1 MPALSNRT
9 LRQKLT
15 LVTLVTVVAAQL
27 CAAIVLIGFE
37 RSRTRRSVVTGLET
51 LSRIVVENTAA
62 AVDFGDPDAAADML
76 RSLDAQEGFERA
88 CLYDSQQRLFA
99 SFALAGSCTPAPPA
113 DGASF
118 GVGVAYT
125 APVVS
130 PLRGRVGTLTLWNS
144 LSAVNDQLRD
154 QIVTMLGVLLVSSLA
169 AVLLMARLQRQ
180 LTAPL
185 HHLAATAAA
194 VSRDRDYSRRVT
206 KEGNDEVGAVAE
218 AVNDMLLQI
227 QTRDEELLK
236 ALRLKD
242 EFLATV
248 SHELRTPLNA
258 MLGWSHV
265 LRNPHVTRATTE
277 QAVLAIDRNAR
288 MQARLIEDIL
298 DVSRIVTGKL
308 RLDPKPTD
316 LVTIIRSAIDVV
328 QPSAAARR
336 ITIHASLPA
345 TAPLMG
351 DADRLRQV
359 IWNLL
364 SNAVKFTPPG
374 GEVRVTL
381 EEADETYQV
390 AVVDS
395 GQGISTEFLP
405 FIFQPFRQADGSST
419 RSQGGLGLGLSIARH
434 LTELSGGTI
443 RAESEGPGRGATF
456 SISLPCV
463 MPATPRPAGDER
475 REPNAWTNL
484 DGRKVLVVDDND
496 DTRSVLTTLLE
507 AHGARVSSASSVA
520 AARTALEF
528 EVPDVLVTD
537 LAMPLEDGYTL
548 LDYCRKN
555 RDPRIRRVPMLAL
568 TAYGGEQAEAHVR
581 TAGFDAYL
589 AKPAEP
595 SEVGRLV
602 RELSLRGAAPPE

>member
-1 MPALSNRT
+1 MALLTNRS

-15 LVTLVTVVAAQL
+15 LVALVTVIAAQV
-27 CAAIVLIGFE
+27 CAAIVLIGVE
-37 RSRTRRSVVTGLET
+37 RGRARRSVITGLEA
-51 LSRIVVENTAA
+51 LSRIVVDNTAA
-62 AVDFGDPDAAADML
+62 AVDFGDPDAATDML
-76 RSLDAQEGFERA
+76 RSLGAQEGFERA
-88 CLYDSQQRLFA
+88 CLYDHDRRLFA
-99 SFALAGSCTPAPPA
+99 TFAVSGSCDAAPVP

-118 GVGVAYT
+118 GLGVAYS

-130 PLRGRVGTLTLWNS
+130 PQRGRVGTLTLWNS
-144 LSAVNDQLRD
+144 LSPVNDQLRQ
-154 QIVTMLGVLLVSSLA
+154 QIATMLIVLLLSSLA
-169 AVLLMARLQRQ
+169 AVMLMARLQRQ

-185 HHLAATAAA
+185 QNLASTVAA
-194 VSRDRDYSRRVT
+194 VSNDRDYSRRVT
-206 KEGNDEVGAVAE
+206 KEGNDEVGELAD

-227 QTRDEELLK
+227 QHRDDELLK

-265 LRNPHVTRATTE
+265 LRNPHLTRGTTE
-277 QAVLAIDRNAR
+277 QAVQAIDRNAR

-308 RLDPKPTD
+308 GLDPKPTD
-316 LVTIIRSAIDVV
+316 LVVIIRSAIDVV

-336 ITIHASLPA
+336 IAIQHTLPQ
-345 TAPLMG
+345 TAPFMG
-351 DADRLRQV
+351 DPDRLRQV
-359 IWNLL
+359 VWNLL

-374 GEVRVTL
+374 GEVRVMLDEPDL
-381 EEADETYQV
+381 EYRI

-395 GQGISTEFLP
+395 GQGISAEFLP

-419 RSQGGLGLGLSIARH
+419 RTHGGLGLGLAIARH

-443 RAESEGPGRGATF
+443 HADSGGAGQGATF
-456 SISLPCV
+456 SIRLPRAI
-463 MPATPRPAGDER
+463 PLQAGAIAE
-475 REPNAWTNL
+475 EPTQSDGWIEL
-484 DGRKVLVVDDND
+484 DGRRVLVVDDND

-507 AHGARVSSASSVA
+507 AHGARVSTAASVA
-520 AARTALEF
+520 AARAALEID
-528 EVPDVLVTD
+528 VPDVLVTD
-537 LAMPLEDGYTL
+537 LAMPVEDGYSL
-548 LDYCRKN
+548 LDYCRQN
-555 RDPRIRRVPMLAL
+555 CDPRIRRLPMLAL
-568 TAYGGEQAEAHVR
+568 TAYGGEQAETRVR

-595 SEVGRLV
+595 AEVGRIV
-602 RELSLRGAAPPE
+602 RELSARSRTLSK